1 MNEASEVGEH
11 LVCSPCGLAASRAL
25 MSRLAWPGGA
35 AVALA
40 KDVDYTETPCICKLN
55 LRLFRA

>member
-1 MNEASEVGEH
+1 
-11 LVCSPCGLAASRAL
+11 

-40 KDVDYTETPCICKLN
+40 KDMDYTESPLICKLN
-55 LRLFRA
+55 VRLWGVGVRAKS

>member
-1 MNEASEVGEH
+1 
-11 LVCSPCGLAASRAL
+11 

-40 KDVDYTETPCICKLN
+40 KDVDYTYIP
-55 LRLFRA
+55 